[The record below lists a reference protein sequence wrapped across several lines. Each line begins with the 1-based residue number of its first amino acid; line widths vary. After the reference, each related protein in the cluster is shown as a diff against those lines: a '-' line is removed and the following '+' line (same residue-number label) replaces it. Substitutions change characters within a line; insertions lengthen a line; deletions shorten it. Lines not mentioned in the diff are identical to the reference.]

1 MNNKWKW
8 VLGLA
13 LATIALIVSPF
24 AWGFFISYGM
34 MRNTNEW
41 FMPMMYGG
49 PGMMA
54 FGMMFLMWLILLA
67 VLVLIGLGIIWFVK
81 ELSAQK
87 YS

>member
-13 LATIALIVSPF
+13 LATIAFIISPF

-41 FMPMMYGG
+41 FMPMMYGA

-54 FGMMFLMWLILLA
+54 FGMMLFKWLILLA
-67 VLVLIGLGIIWFVK
+67 MLVLIGLGIAWLVK

-87 YS
+87 YP

>member
-1 MNNKWKW
+1 MNNKWTW
-8 VLGLA
+8 VLGLT
-13 LATIALIVSPF
+13 LATIALVVSPF

-34 MRNTNEW
+34 MKNANQW
-41 FMPMMYGG
+41 FMPMMYGA

-54 FGMMFLMWLILLA
+54 FGMMFLAWLILLA
-67 VLVLIGLGIIWFVK
+67 VLVLTGLDIAWFVK

>member
-8 VLGLA
+8 VLGLT
-13 LATIALIVSPF
+13 LATIALIVSPL
-24 AWGFFISYGM
+24 AWVSFTSYGM

-41 FMPMMYGG
+41 FMPMMYGA

-54 FGMMFLMWLILLA
+54 FGMMLFKWLILLA
-67 VLVLIGLGIIWFVK
+67 MLVLIGLGIAWLVK

-87 YS
+87 YP

>member
-1 MNNKWKW
+1 MNNKWKC
-8 VLGLA
+8 VLGLI
-13 LATIALIVSPF
+13 LALIVLIVPPF
-24 AWGFFISYGM
+24 AWGFLVSYGM
-34 MRNTNEW
+34 TRNTSEW
-41 FMPMMYGG
+41 FMPMMYGA

-67 VLVLIGLGIIWFVK
+67 MLVLIGLGIVWFVK